1 MFLIKS
7 EVNLGNKS
15 VFSNGE
21 TSGNDIDSSDTL
33 STCSSSKLKLI
44 NLISTKQVIS
54 YHKLFNKKNANCTER
69 LKGRRKANNAYFW
82 STV

>member
-7 EVNLGNKS
+7 DVNLGNKS
-15 VFSNGE
+15 VFSSGE

-44 NLISTKQVIS
+44 NFISTKQAQNTIKD
-54 YHKLFNKKNANCTER
+54 HKLFNKNEHWR
-69 LKGRRKANNAYFW
+69 LEDRTKVNNAYFW
-82 STV
+82 SIM